1 MKKLTFVLEKIL
13 KLCAAVLT
21 MEVTAYLYS
30 GIRYGF
36 NCISCPNWSDVA
48 IGYPIILGSVWV
60 VLHGGELLQKA
71 MDFYQKKVRKPNLV
85 VMKGGNIEGH

>member
-1 MKKLTFVLEKIL
+1 MKKLTFVLEKL
-13 KLCAAVLT
+13 MKLMAAVLT

-36 NCISCPNWSDVA
+36 EYVSWPDWSDVTF
-48 IGYPIILGSVWV
+48 GYPLILGAVWA

-71 MDFYQKKVRKPNLV
+71 VDFYQKKVRKPNLV

>member
-1 MKKLTFVLEKIL
+1 MKKLIYVLEKL
-13 KLCAAVLT
+13 MKLCAAVLT
-21 MEVTAYLYS
+21 MEVAAYLYS
-30 GIRYGF
+30 GIKYGF
-36 NCISCPNWSDVA
+36 NHVAWPEWIDVA

-71 MDFYQKKVRKPNLV
+71 VEFYQKKVRKPNLV

>member
-1 MKKLTFVLEKIL
+1 MKKLTFALEKIL

-36 NCISCPNWSDVA
+36 DCVSWPAWSDVA
-48 IGYPIILGSVWV
+48 IGYPIILGAVYA
-60 VLHGGELLQKA
+60 VLHGGELLQKLT
-71 MDFYQKKVRKPNLV
+71 DFYRIRTKRPNLV

>member
-13 KLCAAVLT
+13 KLITAVLT

-30 GIRYGF
+30 GIKYGF
-36 NCISCPNWSDVA
+36 DCVSWPEWPDVA
-48 IGYPIILGSVWV
+48 IGYPLILCSVWA
-60 VLHGGELLQKA
+60 VLHGGELLQMA
-71 MDFYQKKVRKPNLV
+71 ADFSRRKVKKPNLI

>member
-1 MKKLTFVLEKIL
+1 MKKLIFVLEKL
-13 KLCAAVLT
+13 MKLCAAVLT
-21 MEVTAYLYS
+21 MEVAAYLYS

-36 NCISCPNWSDVA
+36 DCVSWPNWSDVA
-48 IGYPIILGSVWV
+48 IGYPLILGAVYA

-71 MDFYQKKVRKPNLV
+71 VDFYQKKVRKPNLV